1 MFSFILG
8 YRIIHRLVG
17 GIINIENHMSNMQ
30 TYGVFDELLVVSGND
45 EITKVAESFNNL
57 INDRTKYEE
66 QLVLAGTVF
75 EKTSEAMIITDDNNR
90 FISVNPA
97 FTKITGYTL
106 DEIIGKTPA
115 LLQSGKHDD
124 NFYKEMWTTLLEKGY
139 WSGEIENRRKNGE
152 IYSEWLNINIIK
164 NTQGK
169 VINYIAMFSD
179 MTERKKSEERQERLK
194 HQLIQAQKMESLGQ
208 LTGGIA
214 HDFNNMLSAIIG
226 YTELAMELGDDKV
239 KRLEYLKEVTL
250 AGDRAKKLVAQMLA
264 FSRGDKDGELQQV
277 DVDTLL
283 KESIKMIRP
292 LLPST
297 IELVPHISSNVISIM
312 ANPVMLHQVVMNLCI
327 NARDAINEHG
337 RIDFGL
343 REVSINNEFCISC
356 HLPITGDF
364 IEISIQDTGM
374 GIEPKNL
381 NKLFDPF
388 FTTKEMGSEKGTGMG
403 LAMVHG
409 ILHKHGGHII
419 VESVLGEGS
428 KFRLLFPLL
437 SNGVKQKVNNV
448 DDATLP
454 NIQSNSENDDF
465 NILLIDDEEP
475 IVTLMK
481 EVLISHN
488 FKVTGFTDSEL
499 ALSHFKENKNEYN
512 LVITDQ
518 TMPKLTGAELSK
530 AILAIQP
537 DIPIILCSGYSDHID
552 QDSANNIGIK
562 AYMTKPVNMKD
573 LFSKITQLLK

>member
-164 NTQGK
+164 NTQGN

-343 REVSINNEFCISC
+343 QEISINNEFCISC

-454 NIQSNSENDDF
+454 NIQPSSENDGF

-499 ALSHFKENKNEYN
+499 ALSHFKENKNQYN
-512 LVITDQ
+512 IVITDQ

-552 QDSANNIGIK
+552 QDIASNIGIK